1 MSDSVFR
8 NYIAGE
14 WVEGNKGSVANIS
27 PADISDV
34 VGQYAQADK
43 AQTEAA
49 IVAAAAGQLA

>member
-34 VGQYAQADK
+34 VGQYVQAVK
-43 AQTEAA
+43 AQPEAA
-49 IVAAAAGQLA
+49 MDEATAG